1 MTIMTTKILSGWCW
15 QSTIRHFLPPPRLF
29 PVTSRHLAHPQFVLD
44 NHQHR
49 GFLNIW
55 ERVRR
60 RIQPFQFRPIVTF
73 SWKSLN
79 FSTQPTV
86 KWASIEKLKNI
97 KSNIVFLQCPNIS
110 LCSCQDFPEECVE
123 CGGDPDPYQFY
134 FSADPIDI
142 FYDNSHPSYKTC
154 FKRTG
159 KEECCVYFKPTSV
172 TLSNDKSLLQARQAR
187 QDQGRQRCPAGIAQ
201 VSSDAFS
208 EFVRSSAAIVKEW
221 AIGHWISQQLSFL
234 CRSSIPIVQP
244 NRTFKNHFNW

>member
-1 MTIMTTKILSGWCW
+1 MATKILSGWCW

-44 NHQHR
+44 NHQYR

-55 ERVRR
+55 EEVGR
-60 RIQPFQFRPIVTF
+60 RIQPLFPIWTNGDFFTKVSKLF
-73 SWKSLN
+73 KPSHCRLDKHWKTL
-79 FSTQPTV
+79 
-86 KWASIEKLKNI
+86 NI
-97 KSNIVFLQCPNIS
+97 KNCLSSMSKHFIVFLS
-110 LCSCQDFPEECVE
+110 RFPGRMCWVWWW
-123 CGGDPDPYQFY
+123 PWPYQFY

-154 FKRTG
+154 FKLTD

-234 CRSSIPIVQP
+234 CSSSIPIVQP
-244 NRTFKNHFNW
+244 NRQFKNHFNW